1 MSILSE
7 TAITTW
13 DTFGAQ
19 HFVHGWLKV
28 YFRPSAL
35 TSNQIFSKKSENN
48 FRFLYVSITARDNPE
63 ILWNSWFSLNN
74 F

>member
-35 TSNQIFSKKSENN
+35 TSSKIFSKKVKTIFDFVTLAFYYLRQS
-48 FRFLYVSITARDNPE
+48 RD
-63 ILWNSWFSLNN
+63 IMKLMIQFK
-74 F
+74 

>member
-35 TSNQIFSKKSENN
+35 TVNKQHNIFQKKWKQ
-48 FRFLYVSITARDNPE
+48 FSI
-63 ILWNSWFSLNN
+63 SLR
-74 F
+74 